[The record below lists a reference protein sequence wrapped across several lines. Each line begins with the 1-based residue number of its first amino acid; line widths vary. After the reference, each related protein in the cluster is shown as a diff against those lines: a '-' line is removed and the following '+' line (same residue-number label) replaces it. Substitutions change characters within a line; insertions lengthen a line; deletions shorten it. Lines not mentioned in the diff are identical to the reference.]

1 MNAYFINKAS
11 NMRVMLSLLR
21 EWDSNPRHS
30 AYETDELTTATI
42 SHLLKSV
49 VRYFTATDGH
59 HPSILPMRPVIP
71 TSETFTHDNIYG
83 RLVLSELVFCIH
95 INFDSSTKFC
105 GLSLNS
111 QW

>member
-1 MNAYFINKAS
+1 VGLDPTTFG
-11 NMRVMLSLLR
+11 L
-21 EWDSNPRHS
+21 WDRQSDRW
-30 AYETDELTTATI
+30 YI

-83 RLVLSELVFCIH
+83 RLVPSKLVIDCPLLE
-95 INFDSSTKFC
+95 TYKK
-105 GLSLNS
+105 L
-111 QW
+111 